1 MTRKSKAVPFSYNPN
16 RDTDIETWLKRQSS
30 VSASIR
36 SAIRLV
42 IQDYGYADLMQDF
55 LPGKRIVKENKTNSV
70 ASKAEFSPNETDA
83 SVYRDIQ
90 KQNQKMNKARG
101 EVLDDRDL
109 SGSSTDNSNQMP
121 QIDLG
126 LLDHSN

>member
-55 LPGKRIVKENKTNSV
+55 LPGKRIVKEDKTNG
-70 ASKAEFSPNETDA
+70 AALKTEPSPDKTDT
-83 SVYRDIQ
+83 SIYRDIQ

-101 EVLDDRDL
+101 DVLNDRDL